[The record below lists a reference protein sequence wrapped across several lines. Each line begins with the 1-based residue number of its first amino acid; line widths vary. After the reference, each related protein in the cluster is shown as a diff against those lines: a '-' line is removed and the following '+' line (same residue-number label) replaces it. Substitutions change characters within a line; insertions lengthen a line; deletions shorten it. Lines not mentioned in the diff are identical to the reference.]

1 MTTSVYIPKSLLKK
15 RKKES
20 TESLDLYTSF
30 PYYYLTVD
38 RMLYDKYLTIEYLRL
53 NYIAV
58 KSYQDQSTSKI
69 ILKYKCPNVM
79 VF

>member
-1 MTTSVYIPKSLLKK
+1 
-15 RKKES
+15 
-20 TESLDLYTSF
+20 
-30 PYYYLTVD
+30 
-38 RMLYDKYLTIEYLRL
+38 MLYDKYLTIEFLRL